1 MGYIEIDLERLET
14 AKNEAKSY
22 CDFHDDVQKKML
34 ETLRNLRET
43 WTGTDAEQFQKKV
56 EDYFDAYSVQQRTL
70 ARAKSYAKY
79 LNYALQEYSQ
89 AQEKSVHKAKKLI
102 R

>member
-14 AKNEAKSY
+14 AKNGAKSY

-43 WTGTDAEQFQKKV
+43 WTGTDAEQFQK
-56 EDYFDAYSVQQRTL
+56 
-70 ARAKSYAKY
+70 
-79 LNYALQEYSQ
+79 
-89 AQEKSVHKAKKLI
+89 
-102 R
+102 

>member
-14 AKNEAKSY
+14 AKYGAKSY

-43 WTGTDAEQFQKKV
+43 WTGTDAEQFQKRLKTILMHIL
-56 EDYFDAYSVQQRTL
+56 FNSVPLPERNHMQ
-70 ARAKSYAKY
+70 
-79 LNYALQEYSQ
+79 N
-89 AQEKSVHKAKKLI
+89 I
-102 R
+102 